1 MNNKEKYIKS
11 VDNLKA
17 DEFLKAKTIKS
28 LKSKPST
35 PYRTLVNVAVTAVF
49 VFSCVWVVA
58 TQGQKG
64 ELERYQI
71 SDTVELAQGI
81 KTVENME
88 QLKQLIKERNV
99 PNASWDDTKESSV
112 MQDFAYNATEATT
125 KRFSSTNIQVEGV
138 DEADIVKT
146 DGEYIY
152 YAGDAKK
159 IKIVDVKEQKLVSEI
174 ELYEEDEE
182 GGAQQIYIN
191 NNKLIVISSRYITYT
206 ATAFK
211 SRVVDLANVT
221 GKRETE
227 IHIYNVADK
236 TNIVKEQSV
245 SLTGN
250 HLNSRMIG
258 DFVYVITNQYI
269 YQNDEIKETDLLP
282 CYTKNDVK
290 TYVPYEYIY
299 YEEENKNNSYI
310 NIMSINMQ
318 GETQVKSFLGS
329 GSQVYVSEKSIYI
342 TKTKYNETVNEKL
355 GIASITIGDAK
366 TQIYKFSIDK
376 GEIALKEATDAP
388 GSLLNQFSMDEY
400 NGYFRIATTL
410 TKDNTRTNNLY
421 IYDARMNKV
430 GELTNIAPNESIYS
444 VRFMGEKAYIVTFEQ
459 VDPLF
464 VIDLSSPKEPK
475 ILGELKVPGFS
486 NYLHIY
492 DETHLIGI
500 GQNTVTDAKGNVQTK
515 GVKVSLFDVSNPVE
529 PKELSNIVLG
539 DKGAYSTALYNHKAV
554 LFIKEKGI
562 LAFPLTIYK
571 EGKNGKYFNG
581 IEVLQISLEN
591 GVQEKG
597 KIGEE
602 TTEKFVEALDRVIYI
617 EDNLYSI
624 NYKQILINNI
634 DTLQEINRVNF

>member
-28 LKSKPST
+28 LKSKQTT
-35 PYRTLVNVAVTAVF
+35 PYRTLINLAVTAVF

-58 TQGQKG
+58 NQGQKG
-64 ELERYQI
+64 ELEKYQI
-71 SDTVELAQGI
+71 QNTVELAQGI
-81 KTVENME
+81 KTVENIDH
-88 QLKQLIKERNV
+88 LKQLIKEGNV
-99 PNASWDDTKESSV
+99 TNASWDDTKEFSV

-125 KRFSSTNIQVEGV
+125 KRFSTTNIQVEGV

-152 YAGDAKK
+152 YAGDYRK
-159 IKIVDVKEQKLVSEI
+159 IKIVSIKEQKLVAEI
-174 ELYEEDEE
+174 ELYDEE
-182 GGAQQIYIN
+182 ESGNQQIYIN
-191 NNKLIVISSRYITYT
+191 GNKLIVISSKHISYVTST
-206 ATAFK
+206 FK
-211 SRVVDLANVT
+211 SYVSDLNYIARKMIT
-221 GKRETE
+221 D
-227 IHIYNVADK
+227 IHIYNIEDK
-236 TNIVKEQSV
+236 SNIVKEKSV
-245 SLTGN
+245 SLAGN
-250 HLNSRMIG
+250 YLNSRMI
-258 DFVYVITNQYI
+258 DDDVYVITNQNI
-269 YQNDEIKETDLLP
+269 YQNDETKDTDLMP
-282 CYTKNDVK
+282 YYTENEN
-290 TYVPYEYIY
+290 TIYMPYEYIY
-299 YEEENKNNSYI
+299 YEDENQNNSYI
-310 NIMSINMQ
+310 NIMSINTS
-318 GETQVKSFLGS
+318 GETQAKSFLGR
-329 GSQVYVSEKSIYI
+329 GATVYVSEKSIYI
-342 TKTKYNETVNEKL
+342 TRTEYNEKINEETQ
-355 GIASITIGDAK
+355 IASIDISEAVTK
-366 TQIYKFSIDK
+366 IYKFSINNGD
-376 GEIALKEATDAP
+376 INLKEVAEAS

-581 IEVLQISLEN
+581 IEVLQISPEK

-602 TTEKFVEALDRVIYI
+602 TTKQFADSLDRVIYI

-624 NYKQILINNI
+624 NNKQILINNI
-634 DTLQEINRVNF
+634 DNLQEINRVNI